1 MLSKVKVYGHLAE
14 HLGQSTFEALIRT
27 PAEAVRF
34 LICNFPELR
43 GLMRDGYY
51 KVAVGRHDLQLA
63 DCPEQ
68 LHYPVGS
75 SEVVSIIPVVT
86 GAGGNR
92 GGVGAILLGA
102 ALIGTAIISGG
113 ATLGLTGFTS
123 GAVVGVSSTSA
134 LAGGALAA
142 AAGNIGLALVLGG
155 TAQLLTPTPEVPGL
169 DGDPRND
176 PNNFSFSGVQNTARE
191 GVPVP
196 VAYGEVIVGSVVIS
210 AGLNVEGEI

>member
-86 GAGGNR
+86 GAGGDRR
-92 GGVGAILLGA
+92 GLGSILLGA
-102 ALIGTAIISGG
+102 ALIGTAIFTGG
-113 ATLGLTGFTS
+113 ASLTFGAGGF
-123 GAVVGVSSTSA
+123 GAV
-134 LAGGALAA
+134 AGASIGASV

-155 TAQLLTPTPEVPGL
+155 TASLLSPTPEVPGL

-176 PNNFSFSGVQNTARE
+176 PNNFAFSGVQNTARE

-196 VAYGEVIVGSVVIS
+196 IAYGEVIVGSVVIS
-210 AGLNVEGEI
+210 AGLNVEEI

>member
-1 MLSKVKVYGHLAE
+1 MLSKVKGYGHLAE

-75 SEVVSIIPVVT
+75 NEVVSIIPVVT

-92 GGVGAILLGA
+92 GGVASILLGA
-102 ALIGTAIISGG
+102 ALIGTAILSGG
-113 ATLGLTGFTS
+113 ASLGLSGFTS
-123 GAVVGVSSTSA
+123 NAIVGVSSASFITT
-134 LAGGALAA
+134 GAA
-142 AAGNIGLALVLGG
+142 AAVAGNIGLALVLGG
-155 TAQLLTPTPEVPGL
+155 TASLLSPTPEVPTL

-176 PNNFSFSGVQNTARE
+176 PNNFAFSGVQNTARE

-196 VAYGEVIVGSVVIS
+196 IAYGEVIVGSVVIS
-210 AGLNVEGEI
+210 AGLNVEEI

>member
-63 DCPEQ
+63 DSPEQ

-86 GAGGNR
+86 GAGGDRR
-92 GGVGAILLGA
+92 GFGSILLGA
-102 ALIGTAIISGG
+102 ALIGTAIFTGG
-113 ATLGLTGFTS
+113 ATLGLTGFT
-123 GAVVGVSSTSA
+123 A
-134 LAGGALAA
+134 AGTGLGFTAAA

-155 TAQLLTPTPEVPGL
+155 TASLLSPTPELPGL

-176 PNNFSFSGVQNTARE
+176 PNNFSFSGVQNTSRE

>member
-34 LICNFPELR
+34 LVCNFPELR

-86 GAGGNR
+86 GAGGNK
-92 GGVGAILLGA
+92 GGLGSILLGA
-102 ALIGTAIISGG
+102 ALIGVAIASAG
-113 ATLGLTGFTS
+113 AGFALGAKGVGFVAA
-123 GAVVGVSSTSA
+123 GAAPS
-134 LAGGALAA
+134 ALAA

-155 TAQLLTPTPEVPGL
+155 TAQLLSPTPEVPGL

-176 PNNFSFSGVQNTARE
+176 PNNFSFSGVQNTSRE

-196 VAYGEVIVGSVVIS
+196 IAYGEVIVGSVVIS

>member
-86 GAGGNR
+86 GAGGDER
-92 GGVGAILLGA
+92 GFGAILLGA
-102 ALIGTAIISGG
+102 ALIGTAIFTGG
-113 ATLGLTGFTS
+113 ATLGLGGFT
-123 GAVVGVSSTSA
+123 A
-134 LAGGALAA
+134 AGTGLGFTAAA

-155 TAQLLTPTPEVPGL
+155 TASLLSPTPEVPGL

-176 PNNFSFSGVQNTARE
+176 PNNFAFSGVQNTARE

-196 VAYGEVIVGSVVIS
+196 IAYGEVIVGSVVIS
-210 AGLNVEGEI
+210 AGLNVEEI

>member
-86 GAGGNR
+86 GAGGDRR
-92 GGVGAILLGA
+92 GLGAILLGA
-102 ALIGTAIISGG
+102 ALIGTAIVTGG
-113 ATLGLTGFTS
+113 TSLTFGAGGF
-123 GAVVGVSSTSA
+123 GAV
-134 LAGGALAA
+134 AGAKIGASV
-142 AAGNIGLALVLGG
+142 AAGQIGLALVLGG
-155 TAQLLTPTPEVPGL
+155 TASLLSPTPEVPGL

-196 VAYGEVIVGSVVIS
+196 IAYGEVIVGSVVIS
-210 AGLNVEGEI
+210 AGLNVEEI

>member
-86 GAGGNR
+86 GAGGDRR
-92 GGVGAILLGA
+92 GLGSILLGA
-102 ALIGTAIISGG
+102 ALIGTAIVSAG
-113 ATLGLTGFTS
+113 AGFALGAKGIGFVAA
-123 GAVVGVSSTSA
+123 GAAPS
-134 LAGGALAA
+134 ALAA

-155 TAQLLTPTPEVPGL
+155 TASLLSPTPELPDF

-210 AGLNVEGEI
+210 AGLNVEEI

>member
-51 KVAVGRHDLQLA
+51 KVVAGRHELQLA

-86 GAGGNR
+86 GAGGDR
-92 GGVGAILLGA
+92 GGLGLIIGGAILIGA
-102 ALIGTAIISGG
+102 AFTGG
-113 ATLGLTGFTS
+113 ATLGLSGFAAGGTGFVA
-123 GAVVGVSSTSA
+123 GA
-134 LAGGALAA
+134 AA

>member
-75 SEVVSIIPVVT
+75 SEVISIIPVVT
-86 GAGGNR
+86 GAGGDR
-92 GGVGAILLGA
+92 RALGSILLGA
-102 ALIGTAIISGG
+102 ALIGTAIFTGG
-113 ATLGLTGFTS
+113 ATLGLGGFT
-123 GAVVGVSSTSA
+123 A
-134 LAGGALAA
+134 AGTGLGFTAAA
-142 AAGNIGLALVLGG
+142 AAGNIGLALVLSG
-155 TAQLLTPTPEVPGL
+155 TAALLSPTPELPDL
-169 DGDPRND
+169 DSDPRND
-176 PNNFSFSGVQNTARE
+176 PNNFSFSGVQNTSRE

>member
-63 DCPEQ
+63 DSPEQ

-86 GAGGNR
+86 GAGGDR
-92 GGVGAILLGA
+92 GGLGAILLGA
-102 ALIGTAIISGG
+102 ALIGTAIFTGG
-113 ATLGLTGFTS
+113 ASLTFGAGGF
-123 GAVVGVSSTSA
+123 GAVAGSSIGLSV
-134 LAGGALAA
+134 

-155 TAQLLTPTPEVPGL
+155 TASLLSPTPEVPGL
-169 DGDPRND
+169 DGDPRSD
-176 PNNFSFSGVQNTARE
+176 PNNFSFSGVQNTSRE

-210 AGLNVEGEI
+210 AGLNVEEI

>member
-75 SEVVSIIPVVT
+75 GEVVSIIPVVT

-92 GGVGAILLGA
+92 GGIGAILLGA
-102 ALIGTAIISGG
+102 ALIGTAVVTGGTTLALGISG
-113 ATLGLTGFTS
+113 FS
-123 GAVVGVSSTSA
+123 GGVGISAAV
-134 LAGGALAA
+134 
-142 AAGNIGLALVLGG
+142 GNVGLALVLGG
-155 TAQLLTPTPEVPGL
+155 TASLLSPTPELPSL

-196 VAYGEVIVGSVVIS
+196 VAYGEVVVGSVVIS

>member
-34 LICNFPELR
+34 LVCNFPELR

-51 KVAVGRHDLQLA
+51 KVAVGQHDLQLA

-92 GGVGAILLGA
+92 GGLGAILLGA
-102 ALIGTAIISGG
+102 ALIGTAIFTGGTTLALGVSGFSGG
-113 ATLGLTGFTS
+113 VGISA
-123 GAVVGVSSTSA
+123 AV
-134 LAGGALAA
+134 
-142 AAGNIGLALVLGG
+142 GNVGLALVLGG
-155 TAQLLTPTPEVPGL
+155 TAQLLTPTPEVLGL

>member
-75 SEVVSIIPVVT
+75 NEVVSIIPVVT

-92 GGVGAILLGA
+92 GGVASILLGA
-102 ALIGTAIISGG
+102 ALIGVAIASAG
-113 ATLGLTGFTS
+113 AGFSLGAQGVGFIAA
-123 GAVVGVSSTSA
+123 GSA
-134 LAGGALAA
+134 PSALAA
-142 AAGNIGLALVLGG
+142 AAGNIGIGLVLTG
-155 TAQLLTPTPEVPGL
+155 TASLLSPTPEVPTL

-176 PNNFSFSGVQNTARE
+176 PNNFAFSGVQNTARE

-196 VAYGEVIVGSVVIS
+196 IAYGEVIVGSVVIS
-210 AGLNVEGEI
+210 AGLNVEEI